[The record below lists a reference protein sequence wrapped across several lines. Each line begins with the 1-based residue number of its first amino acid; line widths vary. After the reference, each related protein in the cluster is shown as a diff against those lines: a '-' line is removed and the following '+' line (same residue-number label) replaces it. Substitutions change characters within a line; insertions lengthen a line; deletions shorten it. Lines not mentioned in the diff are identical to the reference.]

1 MLKKNDKVIYRD
13 CGMLLEGKVLSD
25 PYILVKEERKYVD
38 VYFKSEDLYIPIQVD
53 LLDKVE

>member
-13 CGMLLEGKVLSD
+13 CNMLLEGKVLSD

-38 VYFKSEDLYIPIQVD
+38 VYFKNEDLQLPIPTD
-53 LLDKVE
+53 LLDKAE